1 MDGNIPREPR
11 TNLRKHWN
19 TQWRSCIKEDDEMRK
34 TILTAMAFL
43 VGCLTIPIA
52 VVVWPFAVA
61 YHVWK
66 IENRNELVRRIL
78 GR

>member
-1 MDGNIPREPR
+1 MRR
-11 TNLRKHWN
+11 T
-19 TQWRSCIKEDDEMRK
+19 M
-34 TILTAMAFL
+34 LTLMAFL

-52 VVVWPFAVA
+52 VMVWPFAVA

-66 IENRNELVRRIL
+66 VENRNELVRRIW

>member
-1 MDGNIPREPR
+1 
-11 TNLRKHWN
+11 
-19 TQWRSCIKEDDEMRK
+19 MRK

-52 VVVWPFAVA
+52 VIVWPFAVA

-66 IENRNELVRRIL
+66 IEKRTELVRRMWS
-78 GR
+78 R

>member
-1 MDGNIPREPR
+1 
-11 TNLRKHWN
+11 
-19 TQWRSCIKEDDEMRK
+19 MRK
-34 TILTAMAFL
+34 IILTAMAFL

-52 VVVWPFAVA
+52 VAVWPFAVA

-66 IENRNELVRRIL
+66 IEARTELVRRIW

>member
-1 MDGNIPREPR
+1 MRR
-11 TNLRKHWN
+11 T
-19 TQWRSCIKEDDEMRK
+19 M
-34 TILTAMAFL
+34 LTLVAFL

-52 VVVWPFAVA
+52 VMVWPFSVA

-66 IENRNELVRRIL
+66 IETRTELVRRIW